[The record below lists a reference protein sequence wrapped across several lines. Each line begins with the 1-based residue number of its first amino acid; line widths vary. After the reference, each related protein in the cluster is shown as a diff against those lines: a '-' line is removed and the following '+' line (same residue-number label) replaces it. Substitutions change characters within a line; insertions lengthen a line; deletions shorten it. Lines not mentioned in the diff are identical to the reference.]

1 MESPFKLIEENKK
14 ESKEKSPNKN
24 CNEKLTQFYLLT
36 LEDINGERQQI
47 KIYKNSDAEEIAFNF
62 CKKNN
67 LDYKSMKYIK
77 KNIQKIIEKFD
88 EPNHKIFFLD
98 NSYSSI
104 QEVDEENLIS
114 ENTLIDNEV
123 NKDKNNNKNRIKEIK
138 FNNYVD
144 TERKIKSINSKN
156 CNGNI
161 NKRNLDKI
169 EEYNRKDN
177 SNIKIDKNEK
187 TENKLNNI
195 KNNKNNN
202 LNNNEISY
210 ELIKNKTI
218 NEIKENKNNNTLPN
232 VNRNEIQNQKKKE
245 KNNKYSINFQKT
257 KNSNKFD
264 FSPIKER
271 IIGFKLKHSTLNNSK
286 KKIKENINK
295 ENIQTRI
302 EKNNKLTNNQNNSN
316 LNKQNIFKD
325 KDNIPKKNEFLNE
338 NIIDNYFKHLNKS
351 KNSKLKNYNEKNED
365 TIRENK
371 TFMEKNNKRENLNQ
385 GIKKNKR
392 RILLHHTTN
401 ILNNNIN
408 QSNLTNINENIKLK
422 ERRNI
427 YSSRLTSKSPKVNI
441 HIKENSNSQI
451 SSKQKKEKMKNNKYS
466 QSKKEAFINFLS
478 DILTHRINQNCCNQ
492 INNSKII
499 INNRRSKNK
508 KRKIKNIGD
517 ISKSFSDLIK
527 SNDRIRSRNNYDNI
541 GKIIETEIN
550 SQRKNKKI
558 HITRN
563 GLNKM
568 DDAIAS
574 KNNTADIFNPH
585 YLFNK
590 RLKKTNNRIKKNLSM
605 NLPKY
610 FSNNEKYNKSK
621 KNSTEINVSNIDT
634 FTNLNNNYA
643 IEENNIRHK
652 KNINFTSRNR
662 NIIPYKSANYL
673 NLLSSKKD
681 KNKILNTNK
690 QLPINNVY
698 NTNIKNNLVINTMNS
713 MNSDKARKQINPTK
727 NIKIN
732 CSSKKKFRNCHLRNI
747 NSSYSVPMNTDCNLN
762 ILTQCYTINNTIN
775 ITNNNS
781 LMGNSQNN
789 HCINQ
794 TKNIKNNKNDK
805 VLYLINKLYKYLEE
819 GNIGFILLNKK
830 QKINNIFIKNNLILN
845 KEQETILEKIFGYFL
860 EIYKS
865 NKYLELC
872 EDKIIINKKSFL
884 KYIQYIFDKKL
895 NDNERNIFLSIESNN
910 DCDIIKNRKKYNK
923 KIYLINKK

>member
-1 MESPFKLIEENKK
+1 MESNFKLIEENKK
-14 ESKEKSPNKN
+14 ESKEKSSNKN

-36 LEDINGERQQI
+36 LEDSNGERQQI

-144 TERKIKSINSKN
+144 TERKINSINSKN

-257 KNSNKFD
+257 KNSNKFN

-271 IIGFKLKHSTLNNSK
+271 IIGFKLRHPTLNESK

-302 EKNNKLTNNQNNSN
+302 EKNNKLTHNQNNSN

-325 KDNIPKKNEFLNE
+325 KDNIPKKNEFINE

-371 TFMEKNNKRENLNQ
+371 TFMEKNNKKENLNQ

-392 RILLHHTTN
+392 KILLHHTTN

-408 QSNLTNINENIKLK
+408 QSNLANTNENIKLK

-427 YSSRLTSKSPKVNI
+427 YSSKLTSKSPKVNI
-441 HIKENSNSQI
+441 HIKENFNSQI

-527 SNDRIRSRNNYDNI
+527 SNDRSRNNYDNI
-541 GKIIETEIN
+541 GKIMETEIN

-621 KNSTEINVSNIDT
+621 KNSTEINVSNIET
-634 FTNLNNNYA
+634 FTNLNNNYG

-681 KNKILNTNK
+681 KNKTLNTNK

-713 MNSDKARKQINPTK
+713 MNSNKSRKQINPTK

-747 NSSYSVPMNTDCNLN
+747 NSSYSVPMNSDCNLN

-805 VLYLINKLYKYLEE
+805 ALYLINKLYKYLEE

-845 KEQETILEKIFGYFL
+845 KEQETILEKILEYFL

-910 DCDIIKNRKKYNK
+910 DYDMIKNRKKYNK
-923 KIYLINKK
+923 KIYLINKI

>member
-1 MESPFKLIEENKK
+1 MKSNFKLIEENKK

-36 LEDINGERQQI
+36 LEDSNGERQQI

-138 FNNYVD
+138 FNNYVE
-144 TERKIKSINSKN
+144 TKKKIKSINSKN

-257 KNSNKFD
+257 KNSNKFN

-325 KDNIPKKNEFLNE
+325 KDNIPKKNEFINE
-338 NIIDNYFKHLNKS
+338 NIIDNYFKHLNKN

-371 TFMEKNNKRENLNQ
+371 TFMEKNNKKENLNQ

-401 ILNNNIN
+401 ILSNNIN
-408 QSNLTNINENIKLK
+408 QSNLANTNENIKLK

-427 YSSRLTSKSPKVNI
+427 I
-441 HIKENSNSQI
+441 HK
-451 SSKQKKEKMKNNKYS
+451 
-466 QSKKEAFINFLS
+466 
-478 DILTHRINQNCCNQ
+478 
-492 INNSKII
+492 
-499 INNRRSKNK
+499 
-508 KRKIKNIGD
+508 
-517 ISKSFSDLIK
+517 
-527 SNDRIRSRNNYDNI
+527 
-541 GKIIETEIN
+541 
-550 SQRKNKKI
+550 
-558 HITRN
+558 
-563 GLNKM
+563 
-568 DDAIAS
+568 
-574 KNNTADIFNPH
+574 
-585 YLFNK
+585 
-590 RLKKTNNRIKKNLSM
+590 
-605 NLPKY
+605 
-610 FSNNEKYNKSK
+610 
-621 KNSTEINVSNIDT
+621 
-634 FTNLNNNYA
+634 
-643 IEENNIRHK
+643 
-652 KNINFTSRNR
+652 
-662 NIIPYKSANYL
+662 
-673 NLLSSKKD
+673 
-681 KNKILNTNK
+681 
-690 QLPINNVY
+690 
-698 NTNIKNNLVINTMNS
+698 
-713 MNSDKARKQINPTK
+713 
-727 NIKIN
+727 
-732 CSSKKKFRNCHLRNI
+732 
-747 NSSYSVPMNTDCNLN
+747 
-762 ILTQCYTINNTIN
+762 
-775 ITNNNS
+775 
-781 LMGNSQNN
+781 
-789 HCINQ
+789 
-794 TKNIKNNKNDK
+794 
-805 VLYLINKLYKYLEE
+805 
-819 GNIGFILLNKK
+819 
-830 QKINNIFIKNNLILN
+830 
-845 KEQETILEKIFGYFL
+845 
-860 EIYKS
+860 
-865 NKYLELC
+865 
-872 EDKIIINKKSFL
+872 
-884 KYIQYIFDKKL
+884 
-895 NDNERNIFLSIESNN
+895 
-910 DCDIIKNRKKYNK
+910 
-923 KIYLINKK
+923 